1 MADSNIERKN
11 VDVKGY
17 SLSELKY
24 QYISGSLVTSC
35 SRSLTCVKACGR
47 TLTPICN
54 PTSTRDARTL
64 WTFVSC
70 ACLRTQ
76 PRIRD
81 GICTDG
87 CCFPSANAG
96 ERPFELRKFE
106 VNLKACESARTDK
119 SSRTLRDVNQVY

>member
-1 MADSNIERKN
+1 MAGSNIERKN
-11 VDVKGY
+11 VDVKEY
-17 SLSELKY
+17 SLSGKY
-24 QYISGSLVTSC
+24 QYLGSPVTSC

-47 TLTPICN
+47 TLTPIRN
-54 PTSTRDARTL
+54 PASTRDARTL

-96 ERPFELRKFE
+96 EQPFELRKF
-106 VNLKACESARTDK
+106 VANLKAYESARDG
-119 SSRTLRDVNQVY
+119 

>member
-1 MADSNIERKN
+1 MSMSKGIRYPGSINISVVSRYIVLALSN
-11 VDVKGY
+11 
-17 SLSELKY
+17 
-24 QYISGSLVTSC
+24 
-35 SRSLTCVKACGR
+35 CVKACGR
-47 TLTPICN
+47 TLTPIRN
-54 PTSTRDARTL
+54 PASTRDARTL

-96 ERPFELRKFE
+96 EQPFELRKF
-106 VNLKACESARTDK
+106 VANLKAYESARDG
-119 SSRTLRDVNQVY
+119 